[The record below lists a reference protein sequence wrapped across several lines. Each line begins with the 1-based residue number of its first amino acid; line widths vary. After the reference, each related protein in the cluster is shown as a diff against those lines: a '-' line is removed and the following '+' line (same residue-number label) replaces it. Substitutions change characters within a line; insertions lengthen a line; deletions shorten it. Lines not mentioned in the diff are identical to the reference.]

1 MFKRIE
7 EETEVKKK
15 VLSWSTAAMLGVSF
29 IGFSFQQ
36 GTAEAESL
44 EERMDT
50 VKEKRSDVSK
60 SLSESKKEI
69 ESLEAEQKKIDEEI
83 KQLDEAVT
91 KTSEKIRNKSDEID
105 KTRQQIENLKKDIKK
120 LDKRIKK
127 RNEIL
132 KERARAMQTSG
143 GSVDYIE
150 VLLGSQDFSDL
161 LNRVNAVSTISSA
174 DRDILEAHEEDKR
187 VKKEKE
193 DKVKED
199 LSSLETSLKELET
212 LKVDQEKQAAEKDA
226 FMAKLKESQ
235 QTAED
240 KSSKLEN
247 EDELLSEQEKAIQE
261 QMKKQKEEAGKQ
273 VSSAQP
279 VKSTSTSGG
288 DTSTSGGETPPV
300 ASGTFT
306 RPAAGPVTSEFG
318 IRSLGDHKGID
329 IGKRGASVPIVA
341 AADGQVFRSYYSST
355 YGNAIFITH
364 NVNGK
369 VYTTVY
375 AHMESRNVSG
385 NETVK
390 KGQVIGYMGNTGRS
404 YGAHLHFEMHEGPW
418 NLEKTNA
425 VDPRKYIN
433 F

>member
-1 MFKRIE
+1 MFRRIE

-36 GTAEAESL
+36 GTAKAESL

-91 KTSEKIRNKSDEID
+91 KTSEKIRNKNDEID
-105 KTRQQIENLKKDIKK
+105 KTRQQIENLRKDIKK

-174 DRDILEAHEEDKR
+174 DRDILEAHEEDKK

-212 LKVDQEKQAAEKDA
+212 LKADQEKQAAEKDA

-247 EDELLSEQEKAIQE
+247 EDELLSEQEKAIEE
-261 QMKKQKEEAGKQ
+261 QMKKQKEEAEKQ
-273 VSSAQP
+273 ASPAQP

-288 DTSTSGGETPPV
+288 EAPPV

-385 NETVK
+385 NEAVK

>member
-1 MFKRIE
+1 M
-7 EETEVKKK
+7 KKK
-15 VLSWSTAAMLGVSF
+15 VLSWSTAALLGVSF

-83 KQLDEAVT
+83 KHLDEAVT
-91 KTSEKIRNKSDEID
+91 KTSEKIRNKNDEID

-212 LKVDQEKQAAEKDA
+212 LKADQEKQAAEKDA

-261 QMKKQKEEAGKQ
+261 QMKKQKEEAEKQ

>member
-1 MFKRIE
+1 MFRRIE

-15 VLSWSTAAMLGVSF
+15 VLSWSTAAMLSVFF

-36 GTAEAESL
+36 GTAKAESL

-60 SLSESKKEI
+60 SLNESKKEI

-91 KTSEKIRNKSDEID
+91 KTSEKIRNKNDEID
-105 KTRQQIENLKKDIKK
+105 EMRQQIENLKKDIKK
-120 LDKRIKK
+120 LDKRIEK

-174 DRDILEAHEEDKR
+174 DRDILEAHEEDKK

-212 LKVDQEKQAAEKDA
+212 LKAEQEKQAAEKDA

-247 EDELLSEQEKAIQE
+247 EDELLSEQEKAIEE
-261 QMKKQKEEAGKQ
+261 QMKKQKEEVEKQ
-273 VSSAQP
+273 ASSAQP
-279 VKSTSTSGG
+279 VKS
-288 DTSTSGGETPPV
+288 TSTSGGETPPV

-318 IRSLGDHKGID
+318 LRSLGDHKGID

>member
-1 MFKRIE
+1 MFRRIE

-15 VLSWSTAAMLGVSF
+15 VLSWSTAALLGVSF

-91 KTSEKIRNKSDEID
+91 KTSEKIRNKNDEID

-212 LKVDQEKQAAEKDA
+212 LKADQEKQAAEKDA

-261 QMKKQKEEAGKQ
+261 QMKKQKEEAEKQ

>member
-1 MFKRIE
+1 M
-7 EETEVKKK
+7 EVKKK
-15 VLSWSTAAMLGVSF
+15 VLSWSTAAMLGISF

-91 KTSEKIRNKSDEID
+91 KTSEKIRDKNDEID

-174 DRDILEAHEEDKR
+174 DRDILEAHEEDKK

-212 LKVDQEKQAAEKDA
+212 LKADQEKQAAEKDA

-261 QMKKQKEEAGKQ
+261 QMKKQKEEAEKQ
-273 VSSAQP
+273 VSSVQP

-288 DTSTSGGETPPV
+288 DTSTGGGETPPV

-375 AHMESRNVSG
+375 AHMESRNVRG

>member
-1 MFKRIE
+1 M
-7 EETEVKKK
+7 KKK
-15 VLSWSTAAMLGVSF
+15 VLSWSTAALLGVSF

-91 KTSEKIRNKSDEID
+91 KTSEKIRNKNDEID

-212 LKVDQEKQAAEKDA
+212 LKADQEKQAAEKDA

-261 QMKKQKEEAGKQ
+261 QMKKQKEEAEKQ

>member
-1 MFKRIE
+1 M
-7 EETEVKKK
+7 KKK
-15 VLSWSTAAMLGVSF
+15 VLSWSTAAMLGISF

-91 KTSEKIRNKSDEID
+91 KTSEKIRDKNDEID

-174 DRDILEAHEEDKR
+174 DRDILEAHEEDKK

-212 LKVDQEKQAAEKDA
+212 LKADQEKQAAEKDA

-261 QMKKQKEEAGKQ
+261 QMKKQKEEAEKQ

-288 DTSTSGGETPPV
+288 DTSTGGGETPPV

>member
-1 MFKRIE
+1 M
-7 EETEVKKK
+7 KKK

-288 DTSTSGGETPPV
+288 DTSISGGETPPV

>member
-1 MFKRIE
+1 M
-7 EETEVKKK
+7 KKK
-15 VLSWSTAAMLGVSF
+15 VLSWSTAAMLGISF

-91 KTSEKIRNKSDEID
+91 KTSEKIRDKNDEID

-174 DRDILEAHEEDKR
+174 DRDILEAHEEDKK

-199 LSSLETSLKELET
+199 LGSLETSLKELET
-212 LKVDQEKQAAEKDA
+212 LKADQEKQAAEKDA

-261 QMKKQKEEAGKQ
+261 QMKKQKEEAEKQ

-288 DTSTSGGETPPV
+288 DTSTGGGETPPV

>member
-1 MFKRIE
+1 M
-7 EETEVKKK
+7 EVKKK
-15 VLSWSTAAMLGVSF
+15 VLSWSTAAMLGISF

-91 KTSEKIRNKSDEID
+91 KTSEKIRDKNDEID

-174 DRDILEAHEEDKR
+174 DRDILEAHEEDKK

-212 LKVDQEKQAAEKDA
+212 LKADQEKQAAEKDA

-261 QMKKQKEEAGKQ
+261 QMKKQKEEAEKQ

-288 DTSTSGGETPPV
+288 DTSTGGGETPPV